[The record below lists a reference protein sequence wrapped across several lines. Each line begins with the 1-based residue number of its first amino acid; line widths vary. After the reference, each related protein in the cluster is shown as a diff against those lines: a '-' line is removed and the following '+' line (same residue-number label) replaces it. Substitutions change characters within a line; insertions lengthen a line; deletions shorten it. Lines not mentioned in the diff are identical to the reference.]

1 MSPSLISQVSKKQN
15 RMVSSAQKEMIFLGE
30 EEDKTGVN
38 SGHLVILFSLRIRIQ
53 GPLLQEGFVLL

>member
-38 SGHLVILFSLRIRIQ
+38 SGHLVILFSL
-53 GPLLQEGFVLL
+53 